1 MENIVEIRN
10 LYKKYQLG
18 DLEIF
23 ALKNINMS
31 IKNGEILAIMGP
43 SGSGKTTLLNLIGCL
58 DTPTSGKIYIN
69 GEDITE
75 LNKKELVKLRR
86 FYLAHIFQFYNLI
99 PFMTAIDNVEL
110 PMLIAGKIKKHDRL
124 KRAEY
129 LLKIVGLNKRIYH
142 KPDELSGGEQQRVA
156 IARALANDPLL
167 ILADEPTGDLDE
179 DTGIKIIKI
188 LCDIIKKER
197 KTLVMVTHDSMI
209 ASFASRILKL
219 KSGSLIED

>member
-1 MENIVEIRN
+1 
-10 LYKKYQLG
+10 
-18 DLEIF
+18 
-23 ALKNINMS
+23 
-31 IKNGEILAIMGP
+31 
-43 SGSGKTTLLNLIGCL
+43 
-58 DTPTSGKIYIN
+58 
-69 GEDITE
+69 
-75 LNKKELVKLRR
+75 
-86 FYLAHIFQFYNLI
+86 
-99 PFMTAIDNVEL
+99 MTAIDNVEL